1 METAAKIRTKRNNRL
16 RVVAWAL
23 IISLI
28 FTNAFTLYLLVKTGY
43 ALEDALATVAAYA
56 REEKRREQEDIVT
69 PISVFLDYAGRDG
82 VSMEFIQRFFNDRIL
97 IWYGDKLHSV
107 DIDDSLKKSDFD
119 SKHIVYNENGI
130 RGYAPEKGK
139 DISLFGIDVSS
150 YQGNIDWQKVKEQD
164 VDYAIIR
171 LGYRGYGTGEVL
183 LDSKYKQNMNGAAEA
198 DIPTGVYFY
207 SQAISVE
214 EAIEEADTV
223 IKNLEGYDI
232 SYPVVFDME
241 EVNDIPENVRT
252 SSLTAKQRTD
262 ITIAFCE
269 RIKDAGYTPMIYGNI
284 SWMIMNLEIER
295 LEDYDKWFAQYYK
308 QPFFPYEFSMWQ
320 YTARGTLEGIEGTV
334 DFNMGFKD
342 YAENK

>member
-1 METAAKIRTKRNNRL
+1 METAARARSKRNTRL
-16 RVVAWAL
+16 KIVLWSL
-23 IISLI
+23 IITLV
-28 FTNAFTLYLLVKTGY
+28 FTNAFTLYLLIKTGY
-43 ALEDALATVAAYA
+43 ALEDALSVVDAYA

-69 PISVFLDYAGRDG
+69 PVSVFLDYAARDG

-97 IWYGDKLHSV
+97 IWYGEKLHSV
-107 DIDDSLKKSDFD
+107 DIDDTLKKSDFS
-119 SKHIVYNENGI
+119 SKHIVYNEDGT

-150 YQGNIDWQKVKEQD
+150 YQKNIDWQKVKDQG

-183 LDSKYKQNMNGAAEA
+183 LDNKFHQNIKGAAEVE
-198 DIPTGVYFY
+198 IPTGVYFY
-207 SQAISVE
+207 SQAITVE
-214 EAIEEADTV
+214 EAIEEAEMV

-241 EVNDIPENVRT
+241 EVNDLPENVRT
-252 SSLTAKQRTD
+252 SDLTPKQRTD

-269 RIKDAGYTPMIYGNI
+269 RIKEAGYTPMVYGNI

-320 YTARGTLEGIEGTV
+320 YTARGTLDGIEGTV

-342 YAENK
+342 YAAK

>member
-1 METAAKIRTKRNNRL
+1 METAAKARSKRKTRL
-16 RVVAWAL
+16 IIVAWAL
-23 IISLI
+23 VITLV
-28 FTNAFTLYLLVKTGY
+28 FTNAFTIYLLIKTGY
-43 ALEDALATVAAYA
+43 ALEDALATVEAYA
-56 REEKRREQEDIVT
+56 REEERRNKEDLTT

-82 VSMEFIQRFFNDRIL
+82 VTIEFIQRFFNDRIFV
-97 IWYGDKLHSV
+97 WYDQALHSV
-107 DIDDSLKKSDFD
+107 DINDSLKKSDFD
-119 SKHIVYNENGI
+119 SRHIVYNENGI

-150 YQGNIDWQKVKEQD
+150 YQKNIDWQKVKDQG

-183 LDSKYKQNMNGAAEA
+183 LDSKYHQNMKGAKSV

-207 SQAISVE
+207 SQAINEE
-214 EAIEEADTV
+214 EAIEEAEMV

-232 SYPVVFDME
+232 DYPVVFDME
-241 EVNDIPENVRT
+241 EVNDLPENVRT
-252 SSLTAKQRTD
+252 SDLTAKQRTD

-269 RIKDAGYTPMIYGNI
+269 RIKEAGYTPMVYGNI

-308 QPFFPYEFSMWQ
+308 QPFFPYEFAMWQ
-320 YTARGTLEGIEGTV
+320 YTAKGTLDGIDGTV

-342 YAENK
+342 YAAE

>member
-1 METAAKIRTKRNNRL
+1 METAARARSKRNTRL
-16 RVVAWAL
+16 KIVLWAL
-23 IISLI
+23 IITLV
-28 FTNAFTLYLLVKTGY
+28 FTNAFTIYLLIKTGY
-43 ALEDALATVAAYA
+43 ALEDALSTVDAYA
-56 REEKRREQEDIVT
+56 REEQRREEEDIVT
-69 PISVFLDYAGRDG
+69 PISVFLDYAARDG
-82 VSMEFIQRFFNDRIL
+82 VSIEFIQRFFSDRIL
-97 IWYGDKLHSV
+97 IWYGEKLHSV
-107 DIDDSLKKSDFD
+107 EIDDTLKKSDFN
-119 SKHIVYNENGI
+119 SRHIVYNENGI

-150 YQGNIDWQKVKEQD
+150 YQKNIDWQKVKDQG

-183 LDSKYKQNMNGAAEA
+183 LDNKFHQNMKGAAEVE
-198 DIPTGVYFY
+198 IPTGVYFY
-207 SQAISVE
+207 SQAISEEEAVE
-214 EAIEEADTV
+214 EAEMV

-241 EVNDIPENVRT
+241 EVNDLPENVRT
-252 SSLTAKQRTD
+252 SDLTAKQRTD

-269 RIKDAGYTPMIYGNI
+269 RIREAGYTPMIYGNI

-320 YTARGTLEGIEGTV
+320 YTARGTLDGIEGTV
-334 DFNMGFKD
+334 DFNMCFKD
-342 YAENK
+342 YTAE